1 MMTVYH
7 VFTDERD
14 LWTQEY
20 RFARKLYTYWKKSR
34 GTARLYKEVYAD
46 EEAMLNDEKIVEDCL
61 LAYGPFPL

>member
-1 MMTVYH
+1 MTVYH

-34 GTARLYKEVYAD
+34 GATRLYKEVYED
-46 EEAMLNDEKIVEDCL
+46 EEAMLNDEMIEENCL
-61 LAYGPFPL
+61 LASGPFPL